1 MDRLSGLMPFVRTA
15 ELGSFVAAGR
25 ALGLSASAV
34 GKGVTRLEQQLGVRL
49 FQRTTRSLSLTDEGR
64 MFQERCRRIL
74 DDLDDAQAALA
85 QSTET
90 PRGRLRI
97 SLPIASY
104 HLFRSAFLA
113 FMSHYPDIELDID
126 FSDQMVDLVDE
137 GMDVAI
143 RSGGLPDSRLMRR
156 ALPTVQMIL
165 CASPGYLEQHGV
177 PRVPRDLD
185 NHSGVRFRYF
195 KSGKLQDWP
204 LERKVGEPEL
214 RARTVLICNNM
225 EMIRSALIN
234 GSGVGTIPDFLA
246 HEPLAN
252 GSLQCILKDYW
263 IRPDPLSMVWPSSRQ
278 LSQKIRVFVDFISE
292 RLAQE
297 MAEVSACIDKNCEAQ
312 PAGKKPAG

>member
-1 MDRLSGLMPFVRTA
+1 MDRLSGLMPFVKTA

-85 QSTET
+85 QTTET

-104 HLFRSAFLA
+104 HLFRAAFLA
-113 FMSHYPDIELDID
+113 FMSQYPDIELDID

-156 ALPTVQMIL
+156 ALPAVQLIL
-165 CASPGYLEQHGV
+165 CASPAYLERHGV
-177 PRVPRDLD
+177 PTTPRDLD
-185 NHSGVRFRYF
+185 NHLGVRFRYF

-204 LERKVGEPEL
+204 LERKVGDPEL
-214 RARTVLICNNM
+214 RTRTVLICNNM
-225 EMIRSALIN
+225 EMIRSALLN

-246 HEPLAN
+246 AKSLAD
-252 GSLQCILKDYW
+252 GSLQCILKEHL
-263 IRPDPLSMVWPSSRQ
+263 IRPDPLSMVWPSSRH

-292 RLAQE
+292 RLGRE
-297 MAEVSACIDKNCEAQ
+297 MAEMTACIGNCLDSP
-312 PAGKKPAG
+312 PAGITPVG

>member
-25 ALGLSASAV
+25 SLGLSASAV
-34 GKGVTRLEQQLGVRL
+34 GKGVTRLEEQLGVRL

-74 DDLDDAQAALA
+74 DDLDDAQAALVL
-85 QSTET
+85 STET

-113 FMSHYPDIELDID
+113 FMSLYPDIELDVD
-126 FSDQMVDLVDE
+126 FSDLRVDLVDE

-143 RSGGLPDSRLMRR
+143 RSGDLPDSRLMRST
-156 ALPTVQMIL
+156 LPPVQLIL
-165 CASPGYLEQHGV
+165 CASPAYLEKHGV
-177 PRVPRDLD
+177 PQVPRDLD
-185 NHSGVRFRYF
+185 NHLGVRFRFF

-204 LERKVGEPEL
+204 LDRKVGDTEL
-214 RARTVLICNNM
+214 RTKTALICNNM
-225 EMIRSALIN
+225 EMVRSALLN

-246 HEPLAN
+246 QEALAD
-252 GSLQCILKDYW
+252 GSLQAILKEYL
-263 IRPDPLSMVWPSSRQ
+263 IPPDPLSMVWPSSRQ
-278 LSQKIRVFVDFISE
+278 LSQKIRVFVDFISNRME
-292 RLAQE
+292 QE
-297 MAEVSACIDKNCEAQ
+297 MAIVNASIAESFRA
-312 PAGKKPAG
+312 

>member
-25 ALGLSASAV
+25 SLGLSASAV
-34 GKGVTRLEQQLGVRL
+34 GKGVTRLEEQLGVRL

-104 HLFRSAFLA
+104 HLFQDGFLA
-113 FMSHYPDIELDID
+113 FISKYPDIELDID

-137 GMDVAI
+137 GVDIAI

-156 ALPTVQMIL
+156 SLPTVQLIL
-165 CASPGYLEQHGV
+165 CASPAYLANHGM
-177 PRVPRDLD
+177 PQVPRDLD

-195 KSGKLQDWP
+195 KSGKMLDWP
-204 LERKVGEPEL
+204 LERKVGEAEL
-214 RARTVLICNNM
+214 RTRNVLICNNM
-225 EMIRSALIN
+225 EMVRSALIN
-234 GSGVGTIPDFLA
+234 SIGVGTIPDFLA
-246 HEPLAN
+246 RDPLAN
-252 GSLQCILKDYW
+252 GSLKAILTDYL
-263 IRPDPLSMVWPSSRQ
+263 IPPAPLSMVWPSSRQ

-292 RLAQE
+292 RLEQD
-297 MAEVSACIDKNCEAQ
+297 MAIVKDSITKSFKA
-312 PAGKKPAG
+312 

>member
-25 ALGLSASAV
+25 SLGLSASAV
-34 GKGVTRLEQQLGVRL
+34 GKGVTRLEEQLGVRL

-85 QSTET
+85 HSTET

-113 FMSHYPDIELDID
+113 FMSLYPDIELDVD
-126 FSDQMVDLVDE
+126 FSDLRVDLVDE

-143 RSGGLPDSRLMRR
+143 RSGGLPDSRLMRST
-156 ALPTVQMIL
+156 LPPVQLIL
-165 CASPGYLEQHGV
+165 CASPAYLEKYGV
-177 PRVPRDLD
+177 PQVPRDLD
-185 NHSGVRFRYF
+185 NHLGVRFRFF

-204 LERKVGEPEL
+204 LESKVGDAEP
-214 RARTVLICNNM
+214 RTKTALICNNM
-225 EMIRSALIN
+225 EMVRSALLN

-246 HEPLAN
+246 QGPLAD
-252 GSLQCILKDYW
+252 GSLRAILKDYL
-263 IRPDPLSMVWPSSRQ
+263 IAPDPLSMVWPSSRQ
-278 LSQKIRVFVDFISE
+278 LSQKIRVFVDFISNRME
-292 RLAQE
+292 QE
-297 MAEVSACIDKNCEAQ
+297 MAIVNASIAESFRA
-312 PAGKKPAG
+312 